1 MTRIKKNHEKNRTQG
16 QISTDRLS
24 HSLQQIGEVSHIL
37 CFFFFNT
44 LRLSINQK
52 AEKRVTDSK
61 LEYEQVSKLV
71 KQEVARFEQ
80 ERINDFK
87 NALHTFLEGMISR
100 QKDVSHADNQ

>member
-1 MTRIKKNHEKNRTQG
+1 MF
-16 QISTDRLS
+16 
-24 HSLQQIGEVSHIL
+24 V
-37 CFFFFNT
+37 CFFNT

-100 QKDVSHADNQ
+100 QKDVSHADDQ

>member
-1 MTRIKKNHEKNRTQG
+1 LFQEHVEAQHK
-16 QISTDRLS
+16 S
-24 HSLQQIGEVSHIL
+24 
-37 CFFFFNT
+37 
-44 LRLSINQK
+44 K

-80 ERINDFK
+80 ERVNDFK

-100 QKDVSHADNQ
+100 QKEVSHADDQRRLV